1 MVILVM
7 WSDNPV
13 WKKPEGALENVKH
26 ERVRQDSLTA
36 MHYQANKEVK
46 RLKEHADLL
55 VQQAQEIMTRVELT
69 EKIATAECG
78 FRIVKLREYY
88 LYDKEGILKLSLIS
102 PDEWDSPIGTCIATV
117 RQLGDSTWEQ
127 VQQTKSQ
134 SLKKK

>member
-7 WSDNPV
+7 GTDNPV

-26 ERVRQDSLTA
+26 ELVRQDSLTA

-69 EKIATAECG
+69 EKIATAEA
-78 FRIVKLREYY
+78 RI
-88 LYDKEGILKLSLIS
+88 KE
-102 PDEWDSPIGTCIATV
+102 
-117 RQLGDSTWEQ
+117 
-127 VQQTKSQ
+127 
-134 SLKKK
+134 

>member
-1 MVILVM
+1 MGT
-7 WSDNPV
+7 DNPV

-26 ERVRQDSLTA
+26 ELVRQDSLTA

-102 PDEWDSPIGTCIATV
+102 PDEWDSPIG
-117 RQLGDSTWEQ
+117 QLGDSTWEQ